1 ENPLWV
7 MEVYKFYEIQKYMT
21 LTRHV
26 YSPHIDV
33 ASLKWFNKLSIENQ
47 AMITKAIK
55 DAAYFQRRDN
65 RDKNAGRLALL
76 KAKGMQVVE
85 NPNIDSFRKKVTG
98 LKDMDLY
105 QDPRVQTLLIK
116 LLDTAK

>member
-1 ENPLWV
+1 

-33 ASLKWFNKLSIENQ
+33 ASLAWFNKLSADNKALVTQ
-47 AMITKAIK
+47 AMK
-55 DAAYFQRRDN
+55 DAAAFQRKSN

-76 KAKGMQVVE
+76 KEKGMIVE
-85 NPNIDSFRKKVTG
+85 EHPDIAAFRQKVAG
-98 LKDMDLY
+98 LKDMELF
-105 QDPRVQTLLIK
+105 QNPKVQALLVKILEAVK
-116 LLDTAK
+116 